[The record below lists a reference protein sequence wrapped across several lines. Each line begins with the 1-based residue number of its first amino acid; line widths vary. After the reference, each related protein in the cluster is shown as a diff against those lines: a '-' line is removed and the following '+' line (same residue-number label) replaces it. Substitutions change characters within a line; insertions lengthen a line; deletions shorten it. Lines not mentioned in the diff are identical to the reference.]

1 MIRKPQIINI
11 VMFGGK
17 KDKKDKDSIKD
28 KTKKKCT
35 NQMYINSKNFY
46 VCFLT

>member
-1 MIRKPQIINI
+1 
-11 VMFGGK
+11 MFWEK
-17 KDKKDKDSIKD
+17 KTKKDKDSIKD